1 MMRKI
6 ARRWT
11 LLAAALL
18 LLLQVAACGRTGESD
33 GDRVFVSQMSLEE
46 IVTYI
51 YDRAKADGGFTA
63 TEGLVNTEITADRCA
78 YYFGA
83 EIPFEEALASEYEM
97 QPPAYSLCVA
107 RIGEDED
114 IEAVKETVR
123 QNANP
128 MKWVCTG
135 VSAVEV
141 EHVEDVVLLVM
152 AGDEEAKSLAE
163 AFLSL
168 Q

>member
-1 MMRKI
+1 MC
-6 ARRWT
+6 
-11 LLAAALL
+11 LGFLVSVLL
-18 LLLQVAACGRTGESD
+18 LLLPFAACGKTDGTGD
-33 GDRVFVSQMSLEE
+33 DRVFVSEMSLEE
-46 IVTYI
+46 IITYI
-51 YDRAKADGGFTA
+51 YDKAAADGGFTEK
-63 TEGLVNTEITADRCA
+63 EGIGLANTEITQDTCA

-83 EIPFEEALASEYEM
+83 EIPFEQAVASEYEM

-123 QNANP
+123 QNADP

-135 VSAVEV
+135 VSTVLVESV
-141 EHVEDVVLLVM
+141 DDVVLLVM
-152 AGDEEAKSLAE
+152 ADEEAAAALSS

>member
-11 LLAAALL
+11 LLTAALL
-18 LLLQVAACGRTGESD
+18 LLLPVAACRRTGESD

-46 IVTYI
+46 IITYI

-63 TEGLVNTEITADRCA
+63 TEGLVNTEITAERCA

-83 EIPFEEALASEYEM
+83 EIPFEEAVASEYEI
-97 QPPAYSLCVA
+97 QPSTYSLCVA

-128 MKWVCTG
+128 MKWVCMGAST
-135 VSAVEV
+135 VLVESV
-141 EHVEDVVLLVM
+141 DDVVLLLM
-152 AGDEEAKSLAE
+152 TDEDKADVLAE

>member
-1 MMRKI
+1 MIRKI
-6 ARRWT
+6 VRRWA

-18 LLLQVAACGRTGESD
+18 LLLPFAACGRSGKSD

-46 IVTYI
+46 IITYI
-51 YDRAKADGGFTA
+51 YDRAKADRGFA
-63 TEGLVNTEITADRCA
+63 KTEGLVNTEITKDTCA

-83 EIPFEEALASEYEM
+83 EIPFEEAVASEYEM
-97 QPPAYSLCVA
+97 QPPAYSLCIA

-135 VSAVEV
+135 VSTVAV

-152 AGDEEAKSLAE
+152 ADEEEAESLAE